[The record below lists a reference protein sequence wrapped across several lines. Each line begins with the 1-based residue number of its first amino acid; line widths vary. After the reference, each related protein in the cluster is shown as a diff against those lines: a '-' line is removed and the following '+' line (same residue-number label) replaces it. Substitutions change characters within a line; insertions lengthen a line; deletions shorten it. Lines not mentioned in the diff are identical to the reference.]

1 VADACVD
8 YPLPPNEEKT
18 EILRVVVRESLSLDM
33 IDRLV
38 ADICGVTEML
48 MNTDAV
54 DLAAFQ
60 PGLAP
65 SIEKQHANKGLRKEH
80 KHKAQRPTTDGVY
93 RTVC

>member
-1 VADACVD
+1 VADSCTD

-38 ADICGVTEML
+38 TDICGVTEML
-48 MNTDAV
+48 IKTDAV

-60 PGLAP
+60 PSP

-80 KHKAQRPTTDGVY
+80 KHKAQRPAGDGVY